1 MLKRILL
8 PFALILLLLLA
19 ACSGP
24 QTAEVSQDEAAAMP
38 ETAGASQE
46 SEMDEP
52 MADDMDETMDEGMDD
67 EMDETMA
74 DDMDETMEDG
84 DAHDDGMDNDDDMM
98 DESVGDGMEPME
110 EKEDGG
116 DMMAATLPAW
126 QTISL
131 VNAVTGEEFTL
142 GDFQGKTVFVEPM
155 ATWCSNCRAQQGH
168 VREARAQLGEDVVFI
183 GLSLETNL
191 PPEQLA
197 AYAQGNGF
205 DWTYAVMPVE
215 LLAQLTDEF
224 GRSITSAPS
233 TPHFIIRPDGTFSE
247 LATGIHPPEAIV
259 AEIQAEQQG

>member
-1 MLKRILL
+1 MLQKILR

-46 SEMDEP
+46 SEMDET
-52 MADDMDETMDEGMDD
+52 MAD

-74 DDMDETMEDG
+74 DEMDETMEDDMDETMEDG
-84 DAHDDGMDNDDDMM
+84 DAHDDGMDNGDDMM

-233 TPHFIIRPDGTFSE
+233 TPHFIIRPDGSTTD
-247 LATGIHPPEAIV
+247 LVTGIKSSDVLIQN
-259 AEIQAEQQG
+259 IQAAAG